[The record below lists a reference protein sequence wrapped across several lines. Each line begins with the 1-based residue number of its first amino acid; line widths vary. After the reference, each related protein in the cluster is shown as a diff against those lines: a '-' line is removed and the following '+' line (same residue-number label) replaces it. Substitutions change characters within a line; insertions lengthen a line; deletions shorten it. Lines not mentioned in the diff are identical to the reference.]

1 VGNEKKEAA
10 EKQNQ
15 PRRGK
20 QDATNGSARN
30 RKREMTDTSDSDEVF
45 EERILFETVD
55 EDSDD
60 DAECPYCKELFSTD
74 KCGGKWITCIKCH
87 QWCHEECSGADD
99 YKKLICAFCID
110 G

>member
-30 RKREMTDTSDSDEVF
+30 RKREMTVSDTSDSDEVP
-45 EERILFETVD
+45 ILVETVD
-55 EDSDD
+55 EDSGD
-60 DAECPYCKELFSTD
+60 DAECPCCKELFPTD
-74 KCGGKWITCIKCH
+74 KCGEKWITCIKCH
-87 QWCHEECSGADD
+87 RW
-99 YKKLICAFCID
+99 
-110 G
+110 